1 MIYDKPLEP
10 GQIITIT
17 IEGFG
22 PTLEVCPRKRKEI
35 RGKPQHFEVIASGPD
50 VELQPIPKPPE
61 GTEVI
66 DVTVKYA
73 YYR

>member
-1 MIYDKPLEP
+1 MIYDKPLEL

-22 PTLEVCPRKRKEI
+22 PTMEVCPRKRKEI
-35 RGKPQHFEVIASGPD
+35 KGKPQHFEVIAPGPD
-50 VELQPIPKPPE
+50 VELKPIPKPPE

-66 DVTVKYA
+66 DVTVKQMI
-73 YYR
+73 YR

>member
-1 MIYDKPLEP
+1 MTYDKPLKL

-35 RGKPQHFEVIASGPD
+35 KGRPQHFEVIAEGPD
-50 VELQPIPKPPE
+50 VELKTIPKPPE

-66 DVTVKYA
+66 DVTVKQMIC
-73 YYR
+73 R

>member
-1 MIYDKPLEP
+1 MIYDKPLEL

-35 RGKPQHFEVIASGPD
+35 KGKPQHFEVIALDD
-50 VELQPIPKPPE
+50 VELKPIAKPPA

-66 DVTVKYA
+66 DVTVKQFI
-73 YYR
+73 YR

>member
-1 MIYDKPLEP
+1 MIYDKPLEL

-35 RGKPQHFEVIASGPD
+35 KGKPQHFEVIAPGPD
-50 VELQPIPKPPE
+50 VELKPIRKPAWFV
-61 GTEVI
+61 EVI
-66 DVTVKYA
+66 DVTVKQMVC
-73 YYR
+73 R